1 MRTTDHL
8 LVKARGVTEI
18 CRSEQAVMTVCGMP
32 VGKIP
37 SVVSEVAK
45 SQVWVDPLPSAILKN
60 DATVQITYTVS
71 AQNSNERSAGLS
83 NQVQVPAIQTP
94 AAPSG
99 LQAKATSDGLELS
112 WAAASEPSSNPT
124 THYFY
129 RIFRRE
135 DGKTAATVAGELP
148 LSDSAPNFVDHNFEW
163 EKTYDYRITVVTV
176 LPQTQIE
183 GDDSA
188 EVKIFAHDVFPP
200 AIPSGLQAVFSEGSP
215 QPFIDLVWS
224 PDVEADLDGYN
235 IYRAEGDAAAARID
249 TQLLKTPAFRD
260 NGILPGKNY
269 SYAVSAVDVR
279 GNESERSAVATE
291 SVPK

>member
-8 LVKARGVTEI
+8 PVKAQGVTDI
-18 CRSEQAVMTVCGMP
+18 CRSHQTAMADCGTP
-32 VGKIP
+32 VGKIS

-45 SQVWVDPLPSAILKN
+45 SQLWVDTLQPSILKN
-60 DATVQITYTVS
+60 DGTAQLTYAVS
-71 AQNSNERSAGLS
+71 ARNSNARSAGLS

-94 AAPSG
+94 PAPSG
-99 LQAKATSDGLELS
+99 LQTEVTTDGLELS
-112 WAAASEPSSNPT
+112 WAIVSVPSSNSGT
-124 THYFY
+124 RYLY

-135 DGKTAATVAGELP
+135 DGKAATTVAGELP
-148 LSDSAPNFVDHNFEW
+148 NDSAPNFVDHNFEW

-200 AIPSGLQAVFSEGSP
+200 VIPSGLQAVFSDGSP
-215 QPFIDLVWS
+215 QAFIDLVWS
-224 PDVEADLDGYN
+224 PDVDADLDGYN
-235 IYRAEGDAAAARID
+235 IYRSEGSSAAVKIN

-260 NGILPGKNY
+260 INISSGKNY

-279 GNESERSAVATE
+279 GNESERSTVATE